1 MARLGLGAHERRH
14 ILKREPMI
22 AEHVEK
28 RLREDPTPY
37 DPIVMETSTG
47 MSMSVVLSVVMC

>member
-14 ILKREPMI
+14 ILKGDPMI
-22 AEHVEK
+22 SEHVEK

-37 DPIVMETSTG
+37 DPTVMETPSG
-47 MSMSVVLSVVMC
+47 ICQ